1 MCKIREINI
10 DKCGK
15 IRTHNTVRY
24 QGVYFIY
31 ARNQEGEPKL
41 LYIGQTSDPIED
53 RIREHMRDEKKHKCW
68 EQEVG
73 SIEHNLYFASCMVR
87 VEEERDQV
95 EAALI
100 YKLHPP
106 CNKNHREKYDFESV
120 SITIIGNSSHLQIPR
135 IIEVEKGSTQNQCG
149 KICSC

>member
-1 MCKIREINI
+1 MPNIRTINI

-15 IRTHNTVRY
+15 IHTENTVRY

-31 ARNQEGEPKL
+31 AKNQKVKPKL

-53 RIREHMRDEKKHKCW
+53 RIREHMRDEKKYKCW
-68 EQEVG
+68 EQEVD
-73 SIEHNLYFASCMVR
+73 SIEHNLYFASCMVG
-87 VEEERDQV
+87 VEEQREQV

-106 CNKNHREKYDFESV
+106 CNKNHRKKYDFESV
-120 SITIIGNSSHLQIPR
+120 SIIIQSNSSHLQIPCK
-135 IIEVEKGSTQNQCG
+135 IEVEKGSTQEQCG